1 MCPGGLAPQGWG
13 LDCGRAG
20 CRRRPQRAV
29 EGTGAG
35 GPGTQGL
42 AVGRSPTDRRS
53 QRAQPRGSAPMVPHE
68 TPQLL
73 GGRAG
78 KWLRTEPQSPLRLLT
93 VLGSPGPGPK
103 GKHYRRPQAGASGQ
117 GARGLRGRAAA
128 GEGGATWTPTPSLHP
143 YPVHAP
149 HTSAAAWGGP
159 SVLLGGDSGA
169 AVPPRERRTRRL
181 SALQGVSA
189 FPPLPSGS
197 DQSRGAQRVTPNER
211 SASSHIRHCPLPCRI
226 QSMLSGIG
234 VGSSLTPRPTG
245 TSAGHLSGLCSEAS
259 LAWGLGTNG
268 PCWPEPPPPQPP
280 LQ

>member
-78 KWLRTEPQSPLRLLT
+78 KWLQTEPQSPLRLLM

-143 YPVHAP
+143 YPFHTP

-159 SVLLGGDSGA
+159 SVLLGGTVGLRS
-169 AVPPRERRTRRL
+169 PPERGEH
-181 SALQGVSA
+181 A
-189 FPPLPSGS
+189 
-197 DQSRGAQRVTPNER
+197 D
-211 SASSHIRHCPLPCRI
+211 
-226 QSMLSGIG
+226 
-234 VGSSLTPRPTG
+234 
-245 TSAGHLSGLCSEAS
+245 
-259 LAWGLGTNG
+259 
-268 PCWPEPPPPQPP
+268 PQPCKESP
-280 LQ
+280 PSPHFPVAQTKVGVPSV

>member
-1 MCPGGLAPQGWG
+1 MALNGAPKPPAAPHGARVTRARPQGEALPKTAGWG
-13 LDCGRAG
+13 VGLG
-20 CRRRPQRAV
+20 
-29 EGTGAG
+29 GTG
-35 GPGTQGL
+35 
-42 AVGRSPTDRRS
+42 S
-53 QRAQPRGSAPMVPHE
+53 QRTRCCW
-68 TPQLL
+68 
-73 GGRAG
+73 GGRG
-78 KWLRTEPQSPLRLLT
+78 HLDTHPEPPPLSSPCSPHLRCG
-93 VLGSPGPGPK
+93 LG
-103 GKHYRRPQAGASGQ
+103 RPF
-117 GARGLRGRAAA
+117 R
-128 GEGGATWTPTPSLHP
+128 PP
-143 YPVHAP
+143 
-149 HTSAAAWGGP
+149 
-159 SVLLGGDSGA
+159 GGDSGA
-169 AVPPRERRTRRL
+169 AVPPRERRTRRP